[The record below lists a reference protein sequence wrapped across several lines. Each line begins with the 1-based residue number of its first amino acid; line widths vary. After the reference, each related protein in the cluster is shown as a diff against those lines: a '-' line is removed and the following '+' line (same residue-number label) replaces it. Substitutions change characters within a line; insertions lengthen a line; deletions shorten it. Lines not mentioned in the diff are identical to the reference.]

1 MKEET
6 KMYRPKGDRV
16 VGGVCS
22 GIAYDMNVDPLIFR
36 VISFCLIFSPVPI
49 ILIYILLWLLIPGEK
64 DE

>member
-36 VISFCLIFSPVPI
+36 VIAFCLIFSPFPI
-49 ILIYILLWLLIPGEK
+49 ILIYILLWLLIPEEK

>member
-49 ILIYILLWLLIPGEK
+49 LLIYILLWLLIPGEK

>member
-6 KMYRPKGDRV
+6 KIYRPKGDRV

-36 VISFCLIFSPVPI
+36 VIAFCLIFFTC
-49 ILIYILLWLLIPGEK
+49 
-64 DE
+64 

>member
-1 MKEET
+1 MKQET

-22 GIAYDMNVDPLIFR
+22 AIAYDMNIDPLIFR
-36 VISFCLIFSPVPI
+36 VIAFCLIFSPLPI